1 MRQRY
6 GNSNNSRFS
15 KQIGTLLIP
24 ICLLVS
30 ACHPIADAIDETT
43 ANCEAAARLASEQ
56 AMASCQL
63 AIDEAIEDVPSA
75 LEEWVT
81 AQQDE
86 LISELAEELEARM
99 TDYERELFT
108 RIGCVPVATLP
119 GWDCTGTALC
129 SVLP

>member
-1 MRQRY
+1 ML
-6 GNSNNSRFS
+6 GASRS
-15 KQIGTLLIP
+15 GTLIIP
-24 ICLLVS
+24 FCLLAA
-30 ACHPIADAIDETT
+30 ACHPIADAIEETT
-43 ANCEAAARLASEQ
+43 ANCEAAANLASEQ

-63 AIDEAIEDVPSA
+63 AMDEAIDDVTSA

-108 RIGCVPVATLP
+108 RIGCVPVATLA